1 MMSPEKL
8 QFEPTTQWEWEGNFA
23 KAAENGAQFALFLA
37 MQFGASVGE
46 PRIRPHDNT
55 TPADDAFPQRLN
67 FYRRPAL
74 NAESSDMTH
83 RVRLSHFI
91 NQGDVTSA
99 RLQDAMHPE
108 PLSFRNNGKRLPE
121 DVIANCSLA
130 TQRRL
135 KGERSTQI
143 EEDNTLLDDII
154 TKAND
159 FMAA

>member
-1 MMSPEKL
+1 MSAEKL
-8 QFEPTTQWEWEGNFA
+8 QLEPTSQWEWDGNFA

-46 PRIRPHDNT
+46 PHIKPQPEAKQYD
-55 TPADDAFPQRLN
+55 ADSAARLN

-74 NAESSDMTH
+74 SAEHSDVTH
-83 RVRLSHFI
+83 RNRLANFI

-108 PLSFRNNGKRLPE
+108 PLSFYNDNKRLP
-121 DVIANCSLA
+121 DDIIANCSLA

-135 KGERSTQI
+135 KGEEAEQI
-143 EEDNTLLDDII
+143 QEDNTLLDDII
-154 TKAND
+154 SQAND